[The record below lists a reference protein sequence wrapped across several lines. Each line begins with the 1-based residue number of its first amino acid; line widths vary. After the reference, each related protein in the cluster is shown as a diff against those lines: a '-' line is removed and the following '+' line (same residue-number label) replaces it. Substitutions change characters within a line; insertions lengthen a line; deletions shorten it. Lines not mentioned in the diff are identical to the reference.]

1 MLIKAK
7 YTFELSDAEYEG
19 EEQARK
25 AIYNKLMS
33 GGQLT
38 SLPNAKPED
47 FENQAH
53 KVKVKEIKNEDMY
66 GINFD
71 ISIEAMQGLA
81 DSKLVEQQMWDNL
94 LLNGGINNIAPELLD
109 MYLQASPSVSPR
121 TKAIFEQ
128 EWLKT

>member
-1 MLIKAK
+1 
-7 YTFELSDAEYEG
+7 
-19 EEQARK
+19 
-25 AIYNKLMS
+25 
-33 GGQLT
+33 LT
-38 SLPNAKPED
+38 SLPDAKPED
-47 FENQAH
+47 FEKQTH

-121 TKAIFEQ
+121 TKASLTRVVEN
-128 EWLKT
+128 LKQ